1 MGHTLGSPAPR
12 PVYFPLI
19 GIPQI
24 FIFIL
29 TFSKRLIRKT
39 FIIEIN
45 QDLRSTAIYGTKICN
60 FQDIDTT
67 ISAIT

>member
-1 MGHTLGSPAPR
+1 MGHTLGSPADIHI
-12 PVYFPLI
+12 L
-19 GIPQI
+19 
-24 FIFIL
+24 FIL